1 MPNLIRQR
9 RLHEVWKKPG
19 ELVQIPCNGWTFP
32 RVFTGD
38 LGIRFRT
45 RSGTTPSCKN
55 INSRG
60 NENMFGRVTY
70 PGTYESKE
78 HGFRIEHDGNSFV
91 YLRENGNTVI
101 EKHLP
106 QHGTSIVVHPVE
118 PINLPREVTR
128 CLEIV
133 FPPVLMAPESHETV
147 FLTFPLEYG
156 VFFRTD
162 EDYQLL
168 DVFSR
173 CIPKYSLYGTPESG
187 VITRYHESDIS
198 GQEKESD
205 RTRNGI
211 LRLEIRNESRGW
223 VEVSRAV
230 FDSYFMPIYFDTVAG
245 MVGEMKIYSRLM
257 AQTNILDRTFRE
269 GMEPALP
276 IIRARKIMNIDLE
289 RKGFL
294 MEHGVG

>member
-1 MPNLIRQR
+1 
-9 RLHEVWKKPG
+9 
-19 ELVQIPCNGWTFP
+19 
-32 RVFTGD
+32 
-38 LGIRFRT
+38 
-45 RSGTTPSCKN
+45 
-55 INSRG
+55 
-60 NENMFGRVTY
+60 MFGSVTC
-70 PGTYESKE
+70 PGTYECKE
-78 HGFRIEHDGNSFV
+78 HGFRIEQDGGFLVYRRKSGNIFV
-91 YLRENGNTVI
+91 
-101 EKHLP
+101 EKRIP

-133 FPPVLMAPESHETV
+133 FPPVLMAPESHQTV
-147 FLTFPLEYG
+147 FLTFPLECG
-156 VFFRTD
+156 VFLRTD

-173 CIPKYSLYGTPESG
+173 CIPKYSLYGAPESG

-198 GQEKESD
+198 DLEKKPD
-205 RTRNGI
+205 HTRNGI

-223 VEVSRAV
+223 VEVSHTV

-245 MVGEMKIYSRLM
+245 IVGEMKIYSRQM
-257 AQTNILDRTFRE
+257 AQTNILDRKVRE

-294 MEHGVG
+294 MEHGVA